1 MARVLLNVPKTAR
14 RGDPVA
20 IRVLISHP
28 MESGQRRDEAGRPIP
43 RQVIH
48 SFACTYNGAEVVRLV
63 LHPAVAANPSTPT
76 RELQALV
83 RDPDR
88 GVVRSLA
95 DNPNAPTSV
104 RRRARR
110 RAGAPTRGNSTPVA
124 AEAD

>member
-14 RGDPVA
+14 RGEPVA

-63 LHPAVAANPSTPT
+63 LHPAVAANPFFAFAATAAAT
-76 RELQALV
+76 GTIELTWTDDA
-83 RDPDR
+83 
-88 GVVRSLA
+88 GVTDTAS
-95 DNPNAPTSV
+95 
-104 RRRARR
+104 ARIEV
-110 RAGAPTRGNSTPVA
+110 T
-124 AEAD
+124 